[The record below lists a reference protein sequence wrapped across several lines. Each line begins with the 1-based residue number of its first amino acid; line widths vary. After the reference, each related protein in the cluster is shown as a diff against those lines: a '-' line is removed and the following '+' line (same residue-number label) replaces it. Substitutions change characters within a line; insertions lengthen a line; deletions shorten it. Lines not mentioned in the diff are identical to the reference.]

1 MINKKFLCDVDDSDL
16 FDIELLGEE
25 ISQRMYMEV
34 CKDLY
39 IMFIK
44 VLYKVLG
51 MDRLVVVGVILKK
64 NEFKVCVIGFVVLN
78 SVFVLIF
85 LSNKKCI
92 ELLRKRISFFIGC
105 CF

>member
-1 MINKKFLCDVDDSDL
+1 MINKFFLCDVDDSDL

-44 VLYKVLG
+44 VLYKVLW

-64 NEFKVCVIGFVVLN
+64 NEFKVCVIGFVVLI
-78 SVFVLIF
+78 SVFVFIF
-85 LSNKKCI
+85 LSNKNVLDC
-92 ELLRKRISFFIGC
+92 
-105 CF
+105 

>member
-1 MINKKFLCDVDDSDL
+1 MINKFFLCDVDDSDL

-64 NEFKVCVIGFVVLN
+64 NEFKVCVIGFVVLI
-78 SVFVLIF
+78 SVFVFIF
-85 LSNKKCI
+85 LSNKNVLDC
-92 ELLRKRISFFIGC
+92 
-105 CF
+105 

>member
-1 MINKKFLCDVDDSDL
+1 MINKFFLCDVDDSDL

>member
-1 MINKKFLCDVDDSDL
+1 MINNFFLCDVDDSDL

>member
-1 MINKKFLCDVDDSDL
+1 MINNFFLCDVDDSDL

-44 VLYKVLG
+44 VLYKVLW

-64 NEFKVCVIGFVVLN
+64 NEFKVCVIGFVVLI
-78 SVFVLIF
+78 SVFVFIF
-85 LSNKKCI
+85 LSNKNVLDC
-92 ELLRKRISFFIGC
+92 
-105 CF
+105 

>member
-1 MINKKFLCDVDDSDL
+1 MINKFFLCDVDDSDL

-85 LSNKKCI
+85 LSNK
-92 ELLRKRISFFIGC
+92 
-105 CF
+105 

>member
-1 MINKKFLCDVDDSDL
+1 
-16 FDIELLGEE
+16 
-25 ISQRMYMEV
+25 MEV

-44 VLYKVLG
+44 VLYKVLW

>member
-1 MINKKFLCDVDDSDL
+1 MINKFFLCDVDDSDL

-44 VLYKVLG
+44 VLYKVLW

>member
-1 MINKKFLCDVDDSDL
+1 MINKFFLCDVDDSDL

-92 ELLRKRISFFIGC
+92 ELLRKRISFFIGY

>member
-1 MINKKFLCDVDDSDL
+1 MINNFFLCDVDDSDL

-44 VLYKVLG
+44 VLYKVLW

-64 NEFKVCVIGFVVLN
+64 NEFKVCVIGFVVLI
-78 SVFVLIF
+78 SVFVFIF
-85 LSNKKCI
+85 LSNKYVLDC
-92 ELLRKRISFFIGC
+92 
-105 CF
+105 